1 MESAG
6 MKMTDQ
12 IARLEKLQDLAKSRQ
27 ILAESCFISAQVRVD
42 QTVNPWARPMGA
54 KIFIL

>member
-1 MESAG
+1 
-6 MKMTDQ
+6 MTDQ